1 MAEAGQDEARPDATP
16 AENGPAPRRK
26 GRLML
31 MLGAGGLVLTLAA
44 GAGAYIF
51 VPHVGEMVQG
61 LLGKKAK
68 PEQTAGAGPSFVDLP
83 EMALTLPNNG
93 HARQL
98 RIRMS
103 LELAKRP
110 DDFPPNQILS
120 PRVYDALLTYLRT
133 LREGELDSGLALDR
147 LRSDLYRRLTLVLG
161 PGVVSDVLITGLV
174 LG

>member
-1 MAEAGQDEARPDATP
+1 MAEAGQDEARPDANA
-16 AENGPAPRRK
+16 AENPPARGK

-31 MLGAGGLVLTLAA
+31 ILGAGGLVLMLAA
-44 GAGAYIF
+44 GAGAYVF
-51 VPHVGEMVQG
+51 VPQVGETVQS
-61 LLGKKAK
+61 LMGKKPK
-68 PEQTAGAGPSFVDLP
+68 PEQTANSGPSFVDLP
-83 EMALTLPNNG
+83 EMVVTVPNNG

-98 RIRMS
+98 RIKMS

-110 DDFPPNQILS
+110 EDFPATQILS

-147 LRSDLYRRLTLVLG
+147 MRSDLYRRITLVIG